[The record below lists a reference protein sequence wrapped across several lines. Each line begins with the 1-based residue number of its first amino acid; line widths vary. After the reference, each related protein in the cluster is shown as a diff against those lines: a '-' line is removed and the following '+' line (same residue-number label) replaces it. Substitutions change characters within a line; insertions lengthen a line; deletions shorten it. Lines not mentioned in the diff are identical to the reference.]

1 MFKGLKHLSKALELL
16 STALEHMFQALEHK
30 IVGAG
35 KYFPTPNNIKSQAFN
50 RYFFPFGGY

>member
-16 STALEHMFQALEHK
+16 STALEHMFQAREHK
-30 IVGAG
+30 IIGAE
-35 KYFPTPNNIKSQAFN
+35 KYFSTPNNIKSQAFN